1 MIMLTERAVN
11 KVREIAEAEG
21 LKPMVRLKLQGGG
34 CSGTVRDIY
43 FEENIGELDEVF
55 EQDGVRVVVDQFSF
69 QYLDET
75 VLEYLETEM
84 GGGFRFLNDTKATS
98 SCGCGKSVSY

>member
-1 MIMLTERAVN
+1 MITLTEKAAS
-11 KVREIAEAEG
+11 KVKEIAESEG
-21 LKPMVRLKLQGGG
+21 LILAIRLKIVGGG
-34 CSGTVRDIY
+34 CSGSVRDIY
-43 FEENIGELDEVF
+43 FDNTVGELDEVF
-55 EQDGVRVVVDQFSF
+55 EQDGIRVIIDQFSY

-84 GGGFRFLNDTKATS
+84 GGGFKFLNDTKATS